1 MLIRT
6 GRDGFQHPV
15 SSEITPRAVYEDRRR
30 LLKWMATGVAGAS
43 LATWAQREA
52 LAQQVHQQSEHLGR
66 RALRSAIAPHFMAQH
81 VHFAVAEPEQ
91 LLFVHPCSG
100 R

>member
-15 SSEITPRAVYEDRRR
+15 ASEITPRAVHEDRRQ

-43 LATWAQREA
+43 LAASSNSARWSAP
-52 LAQQVHQQSEHLGR
+52 SR
-66 RALRSAIAPHFMAQH
+66 RR
-81 VHFAVAEPEQ
+81 
-91 LLFVHPCSG
+91 
-100 R
+100 